1 MVLSPNSSRV
11 TYNSSKSNC
20 QSNTDAFIPNN
31 DILKEYDYIRVEVI
45 FHVKR
50 GFIDGGQIGRAY
62 CNPVLVKCPQN

>member
-1 MVLSPNSSRV
+1 MVFSPNFSRV

-31 DILKEYDYIRVEVI
+31 DILKEYDYIRLVVHFE
-45 FHVKR
+45 VKR
-50 GFIDGGQIGRAY
+50 GFALNGEKAY